1 MPMTQ
6 YPHDR
11 FDDVPAYTDRKGAHR
26 AAPPVASGP
35 SGLVGVSVAAALA
48 LVVGAFCFLIL
59 PSLLPSGATVGSS
72 ASASASPETAE
83 PTEPA
88 ASEPAPS
95 ASETRSPSATPSP
108 SETPSASE
116 SDAASESP
124 EPSPSESETA
134 AADTG
139 DASAPVEV
147 YNASSI
153 GGLAGRVSGALSS
166 SGFSVAGTGNWQ
178 GFPVQSSAVYYS
190 QNETTAQA
198 VAAELGLPL
207 VQDARIPGIAV
218 VLNADYSG

>member
-1 MPMTQ
+1 MTQ

-11 FDDVPAYTDRKGAHR
+11 FDDVPPYTDRKGAHR

-59 PSLLPSGATVGSS
+59 PSLLPPGVTGAGNP
-72 ASASASPETAE
+72 ASASASPGPAE
-83 PTEPA
+83 STEPA

-95 ASETRSPSATPSP
+95 ASETSGPSATPGP

-116 SDAASESP
+116 SVATSESP

-139 DASAPVEV
+139 DTSAPVEV

-153 GGLAGRVSGALSS
+153 GGLAGRVSGGLSAG
-166 SGFSVAGTGNWQ
+166 GFTVAGSGNWQ
-178 GFPVQSSAVYYS
+178 GFDVQSSAVYYS

-207 VQDARIPGIAV
+207 VRDDRIPGIAV
-218 VLNADYSG
+218 VLTADYSG